1 MKKIEDIK
9 GFTLVELLVTM
20 VILSIITAMAFPLVR
35 KISQNNTEKKYKTYA
50 NSLEK
55 SAKLYVDSYKDD
67 LFNNNKSLNICITYK
82 ELHNKSL
89 NICIT
94 YKELH
99 NKLLAKDIEDNN
111 LSCNSNKTFVQV
123 IKENGIYKYK
133 AQLGCG
139 KKKASNSEL
148 IDNEITINYP
158 SNNDLICDVTI

>member
-82 ELHNKSL
+82 ELHNK
-89 NICIT
+89 
-94 YKELH
+94 
-99 NKLLAKDIEDNN
+99 LLAKDIEDNN